1 MLKVMDMPKKILLGF
16 LVSMLVLISLVKDV
30 HAESQVCI
38 VYFTGIGC
46 PHCAKADP
54 LVLETLPKEYGE
66 KFVVIEY
73 EIYQNR
79 DNVPIFQSYDSVYKT
94 GLGIPLVIFGK
105 DDYIVGDTPMIQN
118 IRNKIDD
125 YLAKGGNPCPMID
138 GSSIPFNEINVE
150 DLPGSPKIISE
161 NQVQNPVTGGFLGV
175 MNLNWFMVGGIM
187 AVIVIIII
195 LLKIGVR
202 VKVKVD

>member
-1 MLKVMDMPKKILLGF
+1 MMDMSKNILFGCLVVTF
-16 LVSMLVLISLVKDV
+16 LLFTFVTVN
-30 HAESQVCI
+30 AESQVCI

-54 LVLETLPKEYGE
+54 VVLETLPKEYGE
-66 KFVVIEY
+66 KIVIIEY
-73 EIYQNR
+73 EIYQQR

-94 GLGIPLVIFGK
+94 GLGIPLAIFGK
-105 DDYIVGDTPMIQN
+105 DDYIVGDTPIIQN
-118 IRNKIDD
+118 IRNKIDE

-138 GSSIPFNEINVE
+138 GSTKPFNEINTG
-150 DLPGSPKIISE
+150 DLPGSPNVISE
-161 NQVQNPVTGGFLGV
+161 NQVQNPVTGGFVGV
-175 MNLNWFMVGGIM
+175 ANLNWTLIIGIM
-187 AVIVIIII
+187 AVIVVIIV

>member
-1 MLKVMDMPKKILLGF
+1 MSKKILLGC
-16 LVSMLVLISLVKDV
+16 LVSILFLFSFVTVN
-30 HAESQVCI
+30 AESQVCV

-46 PHCAKADP
+46 PHCTKSDP
-54 LVLETLPKEYGE
+54 VVLETLPKEYGD

-73 EIYQNR
+73 EIYQQR

-105 DDYIVGDTPMIQN
+105 NDYIVGDTPIIQN

-125 YLAKGGNPCPMID
+125 YLTKGGNPCPMID
-138 GSSIPFNEINVE
+138 GSSTPFSDINTG
-150 DLPGSPKIISE
+150 DLPGSPNILTGDG
-161 NQVQNPVTGGFLGV
+161 QNPITGEV
-175 MNLNWFMVGGIM
+175 VEPMNLNWVMIGGIM
-187 AVIVIIII
+187 AVIVVIII

>member
-1 MLKVMDMPKKILLGF
+1 MMDMLKRILLGF
-16 LVSMLVLISLVKDV
+16 LVSILVLICLVKDV

-46 PHCAKADP
+46 PHCAKADSV
-54 LVLETLPKEYGE
+54 VLEALPKEYGE
-66 KFVVIEY
+66 NFVVIEY

-79 DNVPIFQSYDSVYKT
+79 DNIPIFQSYDSVYKT
-94 GLGIPLVIFGK
+94 GLAIPLVILGK
-105 DDYIVGDTPMIQN
+105 DDYIVGDTPIIQN

-125 YLAKGGNPCPMID
+125 YLAKAGNPCPMID
-138 GSSIPFNEINVE
+138 GSSTPFNEINTG

-161 NQVQNPVTGGFLGV
+161 NRAQNPVTGGFLGI
-175 MNLNWFMVGGIM
+175 MSLNWVLVGGIM
-187 AVIVIIII
+187 TLIVVIII